1 MTALADKFTYDA
13 ASGNLVW
20 KPRAVSEFTCGK
32 YPAEREAARWNS
44 RYAGKP
50 AGTSH
55 PSGYM
60 KVCGKYLHR
69 VVWEWHH
76 GPISAGMQVDHINGN
91 RADNRIENLRLA
103 SAKENA
109 RNKRSRKGSSSQ
121 FLGVSWI
128 KAKQKWVAQIQH
140 NNAVTPLGH
149 YDDERAAALAYNAA
163 AAREYG
169 AFANLNA
176 V

>member
-1 MTALADKFTYDA
+1 MQLSAQFTYDA
-13 ASGNLVW
+13 ATGELIWN
-20 KPRAVSEFTCGK
+20 PRDVSEFGGGK
-32 YPAEREAARWNS
+32 YPAEREAARWNA

-50 AGTSH
+50 AGTAH
-55 PSGYM
+55 PSGYR
-60 KVCGKYLHR
+60 KVKGQYAHR
-69 VVWEWHH
+69 VVWEMLN
-76 GPISAGMQVDHINGN
+76 GAIPDGMQLDHINGD

-128 KAKQKWVAQIQH
+128 TSKRKWVAQIQH
-140 NNAVTPLGH
+140 NSQVKALGAFECEA
-149 YDDERAAALAYNAA
+149 DAARAYNDA